1 MTENR
6 LRADR
11 RRLTMPLC
19 VAAALVW
26 TTLAAMAQGA
36 PAPAPG
42 AGYEALKTDYERM
55 SKGGDL
61 TKALAAAE
69 KMNDVAEPLHVEA
82 LYDVAR
88 THALMGS
95 NEAAY
100 EWFQRALDA
109 GFWDPDQVKQD
120 PAFTAMRQEDRFRA
134 MMRAA
139 WAKGYIAMLERPERE
154 SFQKREKVMEA
165 LAFRPGERVA
175 DVGAGSGYF
184 TIPVAKAVAPS
195 GVVWAVDIS
204 QEMLDYLAKRV
215 EAEKLQ
221 DVKLKKVAKDD
232 PQLPPKGLDTILMV
246 DTLHYIQDRPAYA
259 KKLAAGLAPGGRLVI
274 IDYTPKPWADRPW
287 GPPPEQQ
294 MARETVDRDMAAGG
308 FKVAKA
314 YEFLPEQYFVVYAL
328 QADSRAGRE

>member
-1 MTENR
+1 MTTNWSR
-6 LRADR
+6 SDCR
-11 RRLTMPLC
+11 RPW
-19 VAAALVW
+19 VPPWIVAALVL
-26 TTLAAMAQGA
+26 TTLVATAQSA
-36 PAPAPG
+36 PAPTPC
-42 AGYEALKTDYERM
+42 AGYDALKAEYDRAA
-55 SKGGDL
+55 KAGDL
-61 TKALAAAE
+61 SRALAAAE
-69 KMNDVAEPLHVEA
+69 KMNDAVEPLHVEA

-88 THALMGS
+88 TQALMGS
-95 NEAAY
+95 KEAAY
-100 EWFQRALDA
+100 AWFQRALDA

-120 PAFTAMRQEDRFRA
+120 PAFAAMRQEDRFRA

-154 SFQKREKVMEA
+154 SFQRREKVMEA

-184 TIPVAKAVAPS
+184 TLPVAKAVEPS
-195 GVVWAVDIS
+195 GIVWAVDIS

-232 PQLPPKGLDTILMV
+232 PELPPKGLDTILMV

-294 MARETVDRDMAAGG
+294 MARETVDHDMAAGG
-308 FKVAKA
+308 FRVAKA
-314 YEFLPEQYFVVYAL
+314 YDFLPEQYFVVYTL
-328 QADSRAGRE
+328 QDSPATRKE